1 MGRTAKSWLKEH
13 TMSMLKVV
21 EVLAE
26 SETGWEAAARGAVE
40 EASRT
45 LRNIRSIYVENFQ
58 AQVVDGRIENYRIN
72 AKVTFELEDDR

>member
-1 MGRTAKSWLKEH
+1 
-13 TMSMLKVV
+13 MSMLKVV